1 MHGPCIHTIAIMW
14 NVNQFDLER
23 MKESGKQWARYKES
37 MALLRRLQAL
47 ADMPGGSAAQLYN
60 WAEGFHARYALVIE
74 QVLYVFE

>member
-1 MHGPCIHTIAIMW
+1 
-14 NVNQFDLER
+14 
-23 MKESGKQWARYKES
+23 

-60 WAEGFHARYALVIE
+60 WAEEFHARYALVIE

>member
-1 MHGPCIHTIAIMW
+1 MS

-47 ADMPGGSAAQLYN
+47 ANLPGGSAAQLYN
-60 WAEGFHARYALVIE
+60 WAEGFHARYAFVIE